1 MRKFFAAAAVIALGV
16 GASTACATKGYV
28 RNRVGEVNS
37 KVETMSGTLEETQ
50 ERTRK
55 NETRIEEVNSKAD
68 QINTRTEAV
77 GKSAAEARDAANA
90 AAIKAEEVD
99 KASKRLI
106 YEVVL
111 SEDQGNFTF
120 GRTVLPDE
128 AKNRI
133 DEVINQLKADPK
145 GVYIEVE
152 GHTDSVGPKTVNERI
167 GLERAESVKRYLY
180 EHHQIPLHKI
190 NVISYGEDKPVAPNN
205 TRAGRAQNRRVVIKV
220 LA

>member
-16 GASTACATKGYV
+16 GTSTACASKGYV
-28 RNRVGEVNS
+28 RNRVGEVNT

-90 AAIKAEEVD
+90 AAMKADEVD
-99 KASKRLI
+99 KASKRLL

-111 SEDQGNFTF
+111 SEDQGNFKF

-152 GHTDSVGPKTVNERI
+152 GHTDAVGPKEVNERI
-167 GLERAESVKRYLY
+167 GMERAESVKRYLY

-190 NVISYGEDKPVAPNN
+190 NVISYG
-205 TRAGRAQNRRVVIKV
+205 
-220 LA
+220 